1 MVLEYTP
8 HLENRLKERRF
19 PNDYPKKI
27 FLKAEE
33 NYIDISQNSYIAI
46 KKLRYAG
53 KDQKIMIAYPIDKNS
68 VKIITIH
75 PEKDSEIN
83 NRIKNGRWIKYEQ
96 NKKAILR

>member
-46 KKLRYAG
+46 KKTLVRRERS
-53 KDQKIMIAYPIDKNS
+53 KDNDRLP
-68 VKIITIH
+68 H
-75 PEKDSEIN
+75 
-83 NRIKNGRWIKYEQ
+83 
-96 NKKAILR
+96 